1 MFKIILLS
9 LFFFVGNANAVK
21 LTAQSWLVTDEKGK
35 IIRTDELMQKGH
47 VAKLDINILLLKHP
61 PNKFETFEDEVQ
73 LAWVYIQ

>member
-35 IIRTDELMQKGH
+35 IIQGENTKEIRSIASIT
-47 VAKLDINILLLKHP
+47 KLDSLHFFFGAIFLSS
-61 PNKFETFEDEVQ
+61 Q
-73 LAWVYIQ
+73 